1 MHFSHLTQP
10 PWLDSQAAAVAA
22 EEAGGLDHMV
32 DDDPVHDDDDD
43 DDIIPFDGIFTQV
56 STPPVSFP
64 VYLVLPGPVVPI
76 PTCIRPAQSM

>member
-43 DDIIPFDGIFTQV
+43 DIIPFDGIFTQV
-56 STPPVSFP
+56 RRTPPVSFL
-64 VYLVLPGPVVPI
+64 VYLVLPGPMVPF
-76 PTCIRPAQSM
+76 PTCIRSPQSM

>member
-1 MHFSHLTQP
+1 MPFSHLTQP

-22 EEAGGLDHMV
+22 EEAGELDHMV
-32 DDDPVHDDDDD
+32 DDDPAHDDDD

-64 VYLVLPGPVVPI
+64 VYLILPGPVVPF
-76 PTCIRPAQSM
+76 PTCIRSPRSM